1 MQILKSLITYLV
13 WLVVFFCITVQP
25 VWANTNVKNKII
37 TAYTYLLSKHI
48 KWDESALGKRRQFVI
63 AVLDKNNHMVRI
75 MQTYLK
81 GMKLFDKPV
90 HVIALKNAS
99 QIETASFHVL
109 LVMHSMSSHLK
120 EIMYHL
126 PPGKLLVSENAPSMY
141 YTMIDLHEDRNK
153 RIKIR
158 LNRHNLRK
166 HHVHIDDTILLVG
179 GTRVAVSK
187 LYQSSLKMIKEE
199 AKKFQHYRD
208 LNRELQK
215 KLASHKQTVARL
227 QKEIDAKRA
236 ESLQHTEEIAKKEKE
251 LVQKERELAQKEEE
265 IAQIQEKLKKLEAG
279 FEKKE
284 EEEATLVTQL
294 QENKRLLK
302 QRNTQL
308 STLQYQIEQNRKA
321 VEQKLKHV
329 NRLDAKIKSQEKKL
343 HVQLSQIRKQTV
355 TLELMF
361 MIAVLLLVFAV
372 YFYYNK
378 KKFEKVNKA
387 LAYAKEEAE
396 YANRSKSVFL
406 TNMSHELRTPLNAIL
421 GFSELLI
428 RNETIAQ
435 THKKTLQII
444 HNSGAFLLSLINDIL
459 DIAKIES
466 GKITIDAHPTNLAY
480 IVNDSV
486 VLVNN
491 RAEEKGLS
499 VVTTY
504 EGDIPECI
512 VTDERKVR
520 QVLLNYLSNAIKY
533 SHKGRIEVVVR
544 FLPEVF
550 EIRVKDEGVGIS
562 PEDKKIIFEPFVQVG
577 EASSATGTGL
587 GLAITKQFVEAMGG
601 SVGVENRDG
610 GGSLFWAKIPYQ
622 ECSEKEKEAY
632 HYFSDNVPKQ
642 VVGLAPSSQLLRV
655 LIVEHDEDNALLLQN
670 ILKVIDAE
678 IAIASNGTEMIAY
691 LRNHDIDTLF
701 LDMRIV
707 KKEGMEVLRQIHSLN
722 QEAVVVAMSASA
734 IEKKYE
740 EIERAG
746 VNAVLYKPY
755 KVHEVYEVLRRHTNV
770 AYVYTE
776 NGHEKHGTNGMKPEY
791 FVQRLEEMDTLTLQM
806 LHDKTVLLNG
816 EDMQDILEEITRK
829 DPVLGGMIDKRVK
842 QMNYI
847 DILNAIEEVLQ
858 RREDG

>member
-1 MQILKSLITYLV
+1 MQKQKSRIGYLKWLIVL
-13 WLVVFFCITVQP
+13 FCIMGQP
-25 VWANTNVKNKII
+25 VWANTNIKNQII

-48 KWDESALGKRRQFVI
+48 KWDEAVLGKHRQFVI
-63 AVLDKNNHMVRI
+63 VVLDKNSRMAHTMK
-75 MQTYLK
+75 TYLK
-81 GMKLFDKPV
+81 GMKLFDKPI
-90 HVIALKNAS
+90 HVVVLKDPS
-99 QIETASFHVL
+99 QIETTFFNVL
-109 LVMHSMSSHLK
+109 LVMHSMSSQLR
-120 EIMYHL
+120 EILHRV
-126 PPGKLLVSENAPSMY
+126 PSGKVLVSENAPNMHN
-141 YTMIDLHEDRNK
+141 TMIDLHEDSSK

-158 LNRHNLRK
+158 LNRHNLQK
-166 HHVHIDDTILLVG
+166 YHVHIDDTILLVG

-208 LNRELQK
+208 LNRKLQK
-215 KLASHKQTVARL
+215 KLESYKQTIAML
-227 QKEIDAKRA
+227 QKEIDTKKN
-236 ESLQHTEEIAKKEKE
+236 ESLRYTREIAQQNEEITKKENE
-251 LVQKERELAQKEEE
+251 LIHKEEE
-265 IAQIQEKLKKLEAG
+265 IVRIQENLKKLKTG

-284 EEEATLVTQL
+284 QEEADLVAQL

-308 STLQYQIEQNRKA
+308 STLQYQIEQNRKT

-329 NRLDAKIKSQEKKL
+329 SRLDVKIKSQEKRL
-343 HVQLSQIRKQTV
+343 HAQLSQIRKQTV

-361 MIAVLLLVFAV
+361 VIAVLLLIFAI

-378 KKFEKVNKA
+378 RKFEKVNKA

-406 TNMSHELRTPLNAIL
+406 TNMSHELRTPLNTIL

-428 RNETIAQ
+428 RHETIAQ
-435 THKKTLQII
+435 THKKTLKII

-459 DIAKIES
+459 NIAKIES

-499 VVTTY
+499 VATTY

-512 VTDERKVR
+512 VADERKVR

-533 SHKGRIEVVVR
+533 SHKGRVEIVVR

-642 VVGLAPSSQLLRV
+642 VIGLAPSSRLLRV